1 MQIAKSNYRAIRFTN
16 ASQAWSFLKTL
27 DDSTLSRSLLLV
39 FLLLCSAFF
48 SACEVAYFSLN
59 SLQLNEMSKKKG
71 RMGRIVNSLL
81 AKPRELLI
89 TIYIGNEFVN
99 IAISILIT
107 SIAINLFGS
116 TGVGIAI
123 GLSTLLL
130 LIFGDIIP
138 KSISI
143 KFTQS
148 YALFSAYPLQA
159 FAKLVQPAQELFSI
173 WTEKIIGS
181 MGILPHSLK
190 ESPISD
196 EEFRAMVQV
205 GEGEGV
211 IDSDERE
218 LIQNVIEFGETTV
231 AEIMTPKI
239 DMFTVNIEDSLN
251 DILPRIIENF
261 YSRVPVY
268 GVDEEGILG
277 ILFTKDLTRH
287 KHVPREK
294 INLKSILHSTVSVP
308 QSKKIKE
315 MLEEFRKLKRHM
327 AIVLDEYGS
336 VCGLVT
342 LEDVIEELVGEID
355 SEMRQEE
362 LPLKKLD
369 ENHYRIAGT
378 YSLAEFN
385 ESFQSELP
393 ENDYDTVGGYVFGL
407 FGRIPRSG
415 ESTTVDR
422 FKFLVQ
428 KMKGS
433 RILNLYLTLMS
444 PRSLPDKEQAEIPED

>member
-1 MQIAKSNYRAIRFTN
+1 M
-16 ASQAWSFLKTL
+16 
-27 DDSTLSRSLLLV
+27 DDSLVARSLLLV

-48 SACEVAYFSLN
+48 SACEVAYFTLN
-59 SLQLNEMSKKKG
+59 SLQLNEMTEKKG
-71 RMGRIVNSLL
+71 RLGRLVSSLL
-81 AKPRELLI
+81 EKPRELLI
-89 TIYIGNEFVN
+89 TIYIGNEFAN
-99 IAISILIT
+99 IAISVVVT
-107 SIAINLFGS
+107 SVSISLFGGI
-116 TGVGIAI
+116 GVGIAI

-143 KFTQS
+143 KFAQP
-148 YALFSAYPLQA
+148 YALFSAIPLKG
-159 FAKLVQPAQELFSI
+159 FAKLVQPAQKLFTV
-173 WTEKIIGS
+173 WTEKIIAS
-181 MGILPHSLK
+181 MGILPHGLK
-190 ESPISD
+190 ESPITD
-196 EEFRAMVQV
+196 DEFRAMVQV

-231 AEIMTPKI
+231 EEVMTPKI
-239 DMFTVNIEDSLN
+239 DMFTVNIEDSID

-261 YSRVPVY
+261 YSRVPVC
-268 GVDEEGILG
+268 GPSEEGILG
-277 ILFTKDLTRH
+277 ILLTKDITRL
-287 KHVPREK
+287 KHLPREK
-294 INLKSILHSTVSVP
+294 VSLKSILQPTISVP

-342 LEDVIEELVGEID
+342 LEDIIEELVGEID
-355 SEMRQEE
+355 SEMRQDE
-362 LPLKKLD
+362 LPINKLT
-369 ENHYRIAGT
+369 ENHFRIVGAH
-378 YSLAEFN
+378 SLAEFN
-385 ESFQSELP
+385 EYFQSDLP

-415 ESTTVDR
+415 ESTTLGR
-422 FKFLVQ
+422 FKFRVE

-433 RILNLYLTLMS
+433 RILGLHLTVLS
-444 PRSLPDKEQAEIPED
+444 PPPSPIEEENPEAQED

>member
-1 MQIAKSNYRAIRFTN
+1 MDESLFA
-16 ASQAWSFLKTL
+16 
-27 DDSTLSRSLLLV
+27 RSLLLV

-59 SLQLNEMSKKKG
+59 SLQLNEMSEKKG
-71 RMGRIVNSLL
+71 HLGRIVNSLL
-81 AKPRELLI
+81 EKPRELLI

-99 IAISILIT
+99 IAISVVVT
-107 SIAINLFGS
+107 SIAINVFGNL
-116 TGVGIAI
+116 GVGIAI
-123 GLSTLLL
+123 GVGTLLL
-130 LIFGDIIP
+130 LVFGDIIP
-138 KSISI
+138 KSISL
-143 KFTQS
+143 KFSQP
-148 YALFSAYPLQA
+148 YALFSAYPLTI
-159 FAKLVQPAQELFSI
+159 FAKIVQPAQKLFSI
-173 WTEKIIGS
+173 WTEKIIS
-181 MGILPHSLK
+181 FMGILPHGLK
-190 ESPISD
+190 ESPITD

-231 AEIMTPKI
+231 DEIMTPKI
-239 DMFTVNIEDSLN
+239 DMFTVGIEDSLD

-268 GVDEEGILG
+268 GEDEEGILG
-277 ILFTKDLTRH
+277 ILYTKDLTRH
-287 KHVPREK
+287 KHLPREK
-294 INLKSILHSTVSVP
+294 VSLKSILHDTISVP

-315 MLEEFRKLKRHM
+315 MLEEFRRMKRHM

-342 LEDVIEELVGEID
+342 LEDILEELVGEID
-355 SEMRQEE
+355 SEMRHEE
-362 LPLKKLD
+362 LPLKRLN
-369 ENHYRIAGT
+369 ENHYRIVGA

-385 ESFQSELP
+385 ESFQSDLP

-422 FKFLVQ
+422 FKFRVE

-433 RILNLYLTLMS
+433 RILSLFITLMS
-444 PRSLPDKEQAEIPED
+444 PPAQPLPGTEKDEASVD

>member
-1 MQIAKSNYRAIRFTN
+1 M
-16 ASQAWSFLKTL
+16 
-27 DDSTLSRSLLLV
+27 DDSLISRSLILL

-59 SLQLNEMSKKKG
+59 SLQLNEMSENKG

-81 AKPRELLI
+81 EKPRELLI

-99 IAISILIT
+99 IAISVVIT
-107 SIAINLFGS
+107 SIAISIFGS
-116 TGVGIAI
+116 IGVGIAI
-123 GLSTLLL
+123 GGGTLLL
-130 LIFGDIIP
+130 LVFGDIIP

-143 KFTQS
+143 KYAQP
-148 YALFSAYPLQA
+148 YALFAAYPLKA
-159 FAKLVQPAQELFSI
+159 FAQLVQPAQKLFTV

-181 MGILPHSLK
+181 MGILPHGIK
-190 ESPISD
+190 ESPITD

-231 AEIMTPKI
+231 GEIMTPKI
-239 DMFTVNIEDSLN
+239 DMFTVNIENSL
-251 DILPRIIENF
+251 DEILPRIIENF

-268 GVDEEGILG
+268 GNEEEDIVG
-277 ILFTKDLTRH
+277 ILFTKDLTRL
-287 KHVPREK
+287 KHLPREK
-294 INLKSILHSTVSVP
+294 VNLKSILHPTISVP
-308 QSKKIKE
+308 KSKKIKE
-315 MLEEFRKLKRHM
+315 MLEEFRKSKRHM

-342 LEDVIEELVGEID
+342 LEDVLEELVGEID

-362 LPLKKLD
+362 LPLKKLSD
-369 ENHYRIAGT
+369 KNYRIAGA

-393 ENDYDTVGGYVFGL
+393 EDDYDTVGGYVFGL

-422 FKFLVQ
+422 FKFRVE

-433 RILNLYLTLMS
+433 RILSLFLTLMA
-444 PRSLPDKEQAEIPED
+444 PPVEEETNKEINEMLED

>member
-1 MQIAKSNYRAIRFTN
+1 MDESLFA
-16 ASQAWSFLKTL
+16 
-27 DDSTLSRSLLLV
+27 RSLLLV

-59 SLQLNEMSKKKG
+59 SLQLNEMSEKKG
-71 RMGRIVNSLL
+71 RLGRIVNSLL
-81 AKPRELLI
+81 EKPRELLI

-99 IAISILIT
+99 IAISVVVT
-107 SIAINLFGS
+107 SIAINIFGNL
-116 TGVGIAI
+116 GVGIAI
-123 GLSTLLL
+123 GVGTLLL
-130 LIFGDIIP
+130 LVFGDIIP

-143 KFTQS
+143 KFAQP
-148 YALFSAYPLQA
+148 YALFSAYPLKI
-159 FAKLVQPAQELFSI
+159 FAKLVQPAQKLFSI
-173 WTEKIIGS
+173 WTEKVIS
-181 MGILPHSLK
+181 FMGILPHGLK
-190 ESPISD
+190 ESPITD
-196 EEFRAMVQV
+196 DEFRAMVQV

-231 AEIMTPKI
+231 EEIMTPKI
-239 DMFTVNIEDSLN
+239 DMFTVGIEDSLD

-268 GVDEEGILG
+268 GEEEEGILG
-277 ILFTKDLTRH
+277 ILFTKDLTRL
-287 KHVPREK
+287 KHLPREK
-294 INLKSILHSTVSVP
+294 VNLKSILHDTISVP

-315 MLEEFRKLKRHM
+315 MLEEFRKMKRHM

-342 LEDVIEELVGEID
+342 LEDVLEELVGEID
-355 SEMRQEE
+355 SEMRQDE
-362 LPLKKLD
+362 LPLKKLN
-369 ENHYRIAGT
+369 ENHYRIVGA

-385 ESFQSELP
+385 ESFQSDLP

-422 FKFLVQ
+422 FKFRVE

-433 RILNLYLTLMS
+433 RILSLFLTLMS
-444 PRSLPDKEQAEIPED
+444 PPAQPLSGAEKDEASAD

>member
-1 MQIAKSNYRAIRFTN
+1 M
-16 ASQAWSFLKTL
+16 
-27 DDSTLSRSLLLV
+27 DDSLFSRSLLLI

-59 SLQLNEMSKKKG
+59 SLQLNEMAEKKG

-81 AKPRELLI
+81 EKPRELLI

-99 IAISILIT
+99 IAVSVVVT
-107 SIAINLFGS
+107 SIAINIFGS
-116 TGVGIAI
+116 LGVGVAI
-123 GLSTLLL
+123 GIGTLLL
-130 LIFGDIIP
+130 LVFGDIIP

-143 KFTQS
+143 KFAQP
-148 YALFSAYPLQA
+148 YALFSAYPLKG
-159 FAKLVQPAQELFSI
+159 FAKLVQPAQKLFSV
-173 WTEKIIGS
+173 WTERIICS
-181 MGILPHSLK
+181 MGVLPHGLK
-190 ESPISD
+190 ESPITD
-196 EEFRAMVQV
+196 EEFRAMVEV

-211 IDSDERE
+211 IDSDEKE

-231 AEIMTPKI
+231 EEVMTPKI
-239 DMFTVNIEDSLN
+239 DMFTVNIEDSLD

-268 GVDEEGILG
+268 GLKEEGILG
-277 ILFTKDLTRH
+277 ILFTKDLTRL
-287 KHVPREK
+287 KHLPREK
-294 INLKSILHSTVSVP
+294 VSLKSILHPSISVP

-315 MLEEFRKLKRHM
+315 MLEEFRKLKKHM

-342 LEDVIEELVGEID
+342 LEDIIEELVGEID

-362 LPLKKLD
+362 LPLKKVND
-369 ENHYRIAGT
+369 NHYRIVGT
-378 YSLAEFN
+378 YNLAEFN
-385 ESFQSELP
+385 ESFQSTLP
-393 ENDYDTVGGYVFGL
+393 QNDYDTVGGYVFGL

-415 ESTTVDR
+415 ESITIDR
-422 FKFLVQ
+422 FKFRVE

-433 RILNLYLTLMS
+433 RILSLFLTLMS
-444 PRSLPDKEQAEIPED
+444 PQTSLDKEQVEDPEE

>member
-1 MQIAKSNYRAIRFTN
+1 MDESLFA
-16 ASQAWSFLKTL
+16 
-27 DDSTLSRSLLLV
+27 RSLLLV

-59 SLQLNEMSKKKG
+59 SLQLNEMSEKKG
-71 RMGRIVNSLL
+71 HLGRIVNSLL
-81 AKPRELLI
+81 EKPRELLI

-99 IAISILIT
+99 IAISVVVT
-107 SIAINLFGS
+107 SIAINVFGNL
-116 TGVGIAI
+116 GVGIAI
-123 GLSTLLL
+123 GVGTLLL
-130 LIFGDIIP
+130 LVFGDIIP
-138 KSISI
+138 KSISL
-143 KFTQS
+143 KFSQP
-148 YALFSAYPLQA
+148 YALFSAYPLTI
-159 FAKLVQPAQELFSI
+159 FAKIVQPAQKLFSI
-173 WTEKIIGS
+173 WTEKIIS
-181 MGILPHSLK
+181 FMGILPHGLK
-190 ESPISD
+190 ESPITD

-231 AEIMTPKI
+231 DEIMTPKI
-239 DMFTVNIEDSLN
+239 DMFTVGIEDSLD

-268 GVDEEGILG
+268 GEDEEGILG
-277 ILFTKDLTRH
+277 ILYTKDLTRL
-287 KHVPREK
+287 KHLPREK
-294 INLKSILHSTVSVP
+294 VSLKSILHDTISVP

-315 MLEEFRKLKRHM
+315 MLEEFRRMKRHM

-342 LEDVIEELVGEID
+342 LEDILEELVGEID

-362 LPLKKLD
+362 LPLKRLN
-369 ENHYRIAGT
+369 ENHYRIVGA

-385 ESFQSELP
+385 ESFQSDLP

-422 FKFLVQ
+422 FKFRVE

-433 RILNLYLTLMS
+433 RILSLFITLMS
-444 PRSLPDKEQAEIPED
+444 PPAQPLPGTEKDEASVD

>member
-1 MQIAKSNYRAIRFTN
+1 M
-16 ASQAWSFLKTL
+16 
-27 DDSTLSRSLLLV
+27 DDSLFSRSLLLI

-59 SLQLNEMSKKKG
+59 SLQLNEMAEKKG

-81 AKPRELLI
+81 EKPRELLI

-99 IAISILIT
+99 IAVSVVVT
-107 SIAINLFGS
+107 SIAINIFGS
-116 TGVGIAI
+116 LGVGVAI
-123 GLSTLLL
+123 GIGTLLL
-130 LIFGDIIP
+130 LVFGDIIP

-143 KFTQS
+143 KFAQP
-148 YALFSAYPLQA
+148 YALFSAYPLKA
-159 FAKLVQPAQELFSI
+159 FAKVVQPAQKLFSV
-173 WTEKIIGS
+173 WTERIICS
-181 MGILPHSLK
+181 MGVLPHGLK
-190 ESPISD
+190 ESPITD
-196 EEFRAMVQV
+196 EEFRAMVEV

-211 IDSDERE
+211 IDSDEKE

-231 AEIMTPKI
+231 EEVMTPKI
-239 DMFTVNIEDSLN
+239 DMFTVNIEDSLD

-268 GVDEEGILG
+268 GLEDEGILG
-277 ILFTKDLTRH
+277 ILFTKDLTRL
-287 KHVPREK
+287 KHLPREK
-294 INLKSILHSTVSVP
+294 VSLKSILHPSISVP

-315 MLEEFRKLKRHM
+315 MLEEFRKLKKHM

-342 LEDVIEELVGEID
+342 LEDIIEELVGEID

-362 LPLKKLD
+362 LPLKKVN
-369 ENHYRIAGT
+369 ENHYRIEGA

-385 ESFQSELP
+385 ESFQSTLP

-415 ESTTVDR
+415 ESTTIDR
-422 FKFLVQ
+422 FKFRVE

-433 RILNLYLTLMS
+433 RILSLFLTLMT
-444 PRSLPDKEQAEIPED
+444 PHPMLDKEQDEDPED

>member
-1 MQIAKSNYRAIRFTN
+1 M
-16 ASQAWSFLKTL
+16 
-27 DDSTLSRSLLLV
+27 DDSLFSRSLLLI
-39 FLLLCSAFF
+39 FLLLCSAFC

-59 SLQLNEMSKKKG
+59 SLQLNEMAEKKG

-81 AKPRELLI
+81 EKPRELLI

-99 IAISILIT
+99 IAVSVVVT
-107 SIAINLFGS
+107 SIAINIFGS
-116 TGVGIAI
+116 LGVGVAI
-123 GLSTLLL
+123 GIGTLLL

-143 KFTQS
+143 KFAQP
-148 YALFSAYPLQA
+148 YALFSAYPLKA
-159 FAKLVQPAQELFSI
+159 FAKLVQPAQKLFSV
-173 WTEKIIGS
+173 WTERIICS
-181 MGILPHSLK
+181 MGVLPHGLK
-190 ESPISD
+190 ESPITD
-196 EEFRAMVQV
+196 EEFRAMVEV

-211 IDSDERE
+211 IDSDEKE

-231 AEIMTPKI
+231 EEVMTPKI
-239 DMFTVNIEDSLN
+239 DMFTVNIEDSLD

-268 GVDEEGILG
+268 GLEDEGILG
-277 ILFTKDLTRH
+277 ILFTKDLTRL
-287 KHVPREK
+287 KHLPRVK
-294 INLKSILHSTVSVP
+294 VSLKSILHPSISVP

-315 MLEEFRKLKRHM
+315 MLEEFRKLKKHM

-342 LEDVIEELVGEID
+342 LEDIIEELVGEID

-362 LPLKKLD
+362 LPLKKVND
-369 ENHYRIAGT
+369 NNYRIEGA

-385 ESFQSELP
+385 ESFQSTLP

-415 ESTTVDR
+415 ESTTIDR
-422 FKFLVQ
+422 FKFRVE

-433 RILNLYLTLMS
+433 RILSLFLTLMT
-444 PRSLPDKEQAEIPED
+444 PHPMLDKEQDEDPED

>member
-1 MQIAKSNYRAIRFTN
+1 MDESLFA
-16 ASQAWSFLKTL
+16 
-27 DDSTLSRSLLLV
+27 RSLLLV

-59 SLQLNEMSKKKG
+59 SLQLNEMSEKKG
-71 RMGRIVNSLL
+71 HLGRIVNSLL
-81 AKPRELLI
+81 EKPRELLI

-99 IAISILIT
+99 IAISVVVT
-107 SIAINLFGS
+107 SIAINVFGNL
-116 TGVGIAI
+116 GVGIAI
-123 GLSTLLL
+123 GVGTLLL
-130 LIFGDIIP
+130 LVFGDIIP
-138 KSISI
+138 KSISL
-143 KFTQS
+143 KFSQP
-148 YALFSAYPLQA
+148 YALFSAYPLTI
-159 FAKLVQPAQELFSI
+159 FAKIVQPAQKLFSI
-173 WTEKIIGS
+173 WTEKIIS
-181 MGILPHSLK
+181 YMGILPHGLK
-190 ESPISD
+190 ESPITD

-231 AEIMTPKI
+231 DEIMTPKI
-239 DMFTVNIEDSLN
+239 DMFTVGIEDSLD

-268 GVDEEGILG
+268 GEDEEGILG
-277 ILFTKDLTRH
+277 ILYTKDLTRL
-287 KHVPREK
+287 KHLPREK
-294 INLKSILHSTVSVP
+294 VSLKSILHDTISVP

-315 MLEEFRKLKRHM
+315 MLEEFRRMKRHM

-342 LEDVIEELVGEID
+342 LEDILEELVGEID

-362 LPLKKLD
+362 LPLKRLN
-369 ENHYRIAGT
+369 ENHYRIVGA

-385 ESFQSELP
+385 ESFQSDLP

-422 FKFLVQ
+422 FKFRVE

-433 RILNLYLTLMS
+433 RILSLFITLMS
-444 PRSLPDKEQAEIPED
+444 PPAQSLPGTEKDEASVD

>member
-1 MQIAKSNYRAIRFTN
+1 M
-16 ASQAWSFLKTL
+16 
-27 DDSTLSRSLLLV
+27 DDSLFSRSLLLI

-59 SLQLNEMSKKKG
+59 SLQLNEMAEKKG

-81 AKPRELLI
+81 EKPRELLI

-99 IAISILIT
+99 IAVSVVVT
-107 SIAINLFGS
+107 SIAINIFGS
-116 TGVGIAI
+116 LGVGVAI
-123 GLSTLLL
+123 GIGTLLL

-143 KFTQS
+143 KFAQP
-148 YALFSAYPLQA
+148 YALFSAYPLKA
-159 FAKLVQPAQELFSI
+159 FAKLVQPAQKLFSV
-173 WTEKIIGS
+173 WTERIISS
-181 MGILPHSLK
+181 MGVLPHGLK
-190 ESPISD
+190 ESPITD
-196 EEFRAMVQV
+196 EEFRAMVEV

-211 IDSDERE
+211 IDSDEKE

-231 AEIMTPKI
+231 EEVMTPKI
-239 DMFTVNIEDSLN
+239 DMFTVNIEDSLD

-268 GVDEEGILG
+268 GLEDEGILG
-277 ILFTKDLTRH
+277 VLFTKDLTRL
-287 KHVPREK
+287 KHLPREK
-294 INLKSILHSTVSVP
+294 VSLKSILHPSISVP

-315 MLEEFRKLKRHM
+315 MLEEFRKLKKHM

-342 LEDVIEELVGEID
+342 LEDIIEELVGEID

-362 LPLKKLD
+362 LPLKKVND
-369 ENHYRIAGT
+369 NNYRIEGA

-385 ESFQSELP
+385 ESFQSTLP

-415 ESTTVDR
+415 ESTTIDR
-422 FKFLVQ
+422 FKFRVE

-433 RILNLYLTLMS
+433 RILSLFLTLMT
-444 PRSLPDKEQAEIPED
+444 PHPMLDKEQDEDPED

>member
-1 MQIAKSNYRAIRFTN
+1 M
-16 ASQAWSFLKTL
+16 
-27 DDSTLSRSLLLV
+27 DDSLFSRSLLLI

-59 SLQLNEMSKKKG
+59 SLQLNEMAEKKG

-81 AKPRELLI
+81 EKPRELLI

-99 IAISILIT
+99 IAVSVVVT
-107 SIAINLFGS
+107 SIAINIFGS
-116 TGVGIAI
+116 LGVGVAI
-123 GLSTLLL
+123 GIGTLLL

-143 KFTQS
+143 KFAQP
-148 YALFSAYPLQA
+148 YALFSAYPLKA
-159 FAKLVQPAQELFSI
+159 FAKLVQPAQKLFSV
-173 WTEKIIGS
+173 WTERIISS
-181 MGILPHSLK
+181 MGVLPHGLK
-190 ESPISD
+190 ESPITD
-196 EEFRAMVQV
+196 EEFRAMVEV

-211 IDSDERE
+211 IDSDEKE

-231 AEIMTPKI
+231 EEVMTPKI
-239 DMFTVNIEDSLN
+239 DMFTVNIEDSLD

-268 GVDEEGILG
+268 GLEDEDILG
-277 ILFTKDLTRH
+277 ILFTKDLTRL
-287 KHVPREK
+287 KHLPREK
-294 INLKSILHSTVSVP
+294 VSLKSILHPSISVP

-315 MLEEFRKLKRHM
+315 MLEEFRKLKKHM

-342 LEDVIEELVGEID
+342 LEDIIEELVGEID

-362 LPLKKLD
+362 LPLKKVND
-369 ENHYRIAGT
+369 NHYRIEGA

-385 ESFQSELP
+385 ESFQSTLP

-415 ESTTVDR
+415 ESTTIDR
-422 FKFLVQ
+422 FKFRVE

-433 RILNLYLTLMS
+433 RILSLFLTLMT
-444 PRSLPDKEQAEIPED
+444 PHPMLDKEQDEDPED

>member
-1 MQIAKSNYRAIRFTN
+1 M
-16 ASQAWSFLKTL
+16 
-27 DDSTLSRSLLLV
+27 DDSLFARSLLLV

-59 SLQLNEMSKKKG
+59 SLQLSEMLEKKG
-71 RMGRIVNSLL
+71 RLGRLVNTLL
-81 AKPRELLI
+81 EKPRELLI

-99 IAISILIT
+99 IAISVVIT
-107 SIAINLFGS
+107 SVAISIFGS
-116 TGVGIAI
+116 IGVGIAI
-123 GLSTLLL
+123 GLSTFLLL
-130 LIFGDIIP
+130 VFGDIIP

-143 KFTQS
+143 KFAQS
-148 YALFSAYPLQA
+148 YAMFSAYPLMV
-159 FAKLVQPAQELFSI
+159 FAKLVQPAQKLFTV
-173 WTEKIIGS
+173 WTEKIISS
-181 MGILPHSLK
+181 MGILPHGFK
-190 ESPISD
+190 ESPITD

-231 AEIMTPKI
+231 EEIMTPKI
-239 DMFTVNIEDSLN
+239 DMFTVNIEDSL
-251 DILPRIIENF
+251 DEILPRIIENF

-268 GVDEEGILG
+268 GVGEEEILG
-277 ILFTKDLTRH
+277 VLFTKDLTRL
-287 KHVPREK
+287 KHLPREK
-294 INLKSILHSTVSVP
+294 VNLKSMLHSAVSVP

-342 LEDVIEELVGEID
+342 LEDIIEELVGEID
-355 SEMRQEE
+355 SEMRQDE
-362 LPLKKLD
+362 LPSKKLN
-369 ENHYRIAGT
+369 ENHYRVLGA

-393 ENDYDTVGGYVFGL
+393 EDDYDTVGGFVFGL

-422 FKFLVQ
+422 FKFRVE

-433 RILNLYLTLMS
+433 RILSLYLTLLS
-444 PRSLPDKEQAEIPED
+444 PPPLPEEDHDKAQDD

>member
-1 MQIAKSNYRAIRFTN
+1 MDESLFA
-16 ASQAWSFLKTL
+16 
-27 DDSTLSRSLLLV
+27 RSLLLV

-59 SLQLNEMSKKKG
+59 SLQLNEMSEKKG
-71 RMGRIVNSLL
+71 HLGRIVNSLL
-81 AKPRELLI
+81 EKPRELLI

-99 IAISILIT
+99 IAISVVVT
-107 SIAINLFGS
+107 SIAINVFGNL
-116 TGVGIAI
+116 GVGIAI
-123 GLSTLLL
+123 GVGTLLL
-130 LIFGDIIP
+130 LVFGDIIP
-138 KSISI
+138 KSISL
-143 KFTQS
+143 KFSQP
-148 YALFSAYPLQA
+148 YALFSAYPLTI
-159 FAKLVQPAQELFSI
+159 FAKIVQPAQKLFSI
-173 WTEKIIGS
+173 WTEKIIS
-181 MGILPHSLK
+181 FMGILPHGLK
-190 ESPISD
+190 ESPITD

-231 AEIMTPKI
+231 DEIMTPKI
-239 DMFTVNIEDSLN
+239 DMFTVGIEDSL
-251 DILPRIIENF
+251 DEILPRIIENF

-268 GVDEEGILG
+268 GEDEEGILG
-277 ILFTKDLTRH
+277 ILYTKDLTRL
-287 KHVPREK
+287 KHLPREK
-294 INLKSILHSTVSVP
+294 VSLKSILHDTISVP

-315 MLEEFRKLKRHM
+315 MLEEFRRMKRHM

-342 LEDVIEELVGEID
+342 LEDILEELVGEID

-362 LPLKKLD
+362 LPLKRLN
-369 ENHYRIAGT
+369 ENHYRIVGA

-385 ESFQSELP
+385 ESFQSDLP

-415 ESTTVDR
+415 ESKTVDR
-422 FKFLVQ
+422 FKFRVE

-433 RILNLYLTLMS
+433 RILSLFITLMS
-444 PRSLPDKEQAEIPED
+444 PPAQPLPGT

>member
-1 MQIAKSNYRAIRFTN
+1 MDESLFA
-16 ASQAWSFLKTL
+16 
-27 DDSTLSRSLLLV
+27 RSLLLV

-59 SLQLNEMSKKKG
+59 SLQLNEMSEKKG
-71 RMGRIVNSLL
+71 HLGRIVNSLL
-81 AKPRELLI
+81 EKPRELLI

-99 IAISILIT
+99 IAISVVVT
-107 SIAINLFGS
+107 SIAINVFGNL
-116 TGVGIAI
+116 GVGIAI
-123 GLSTLLL
+123 GVGTLLL
-130 LIFGDIIP
+130 LVFGDIIP
-138 KSISI
+138 KSISL
-143 KFTQS
+143 KFSQP
-148 YALFSAYPLQA
+148 YALFSAYPLTI
-159 FAKLVQPAQELFSI
+159 FAKIVQPAQKLFSI
-173 WTEKIIGS
+173 WTEKIIS
-181 MGILPHSLK
+181 FMGILPHGLK
-190 ESPISD
+190 ESPITD

-231 AEIMTPKI
+231 DEIMTPKI
-239 DMFTVNIEDSLN
+239 DMFTVGIEDSLD

-268 GVDEEGILG
+268 GEDEEGILG
-277 ILFTKDLTRH
+277 ILYTKDLTRL
-287 KHVPREK
+287 KHLPREK
-294 INLKSILHSTVSVP
+294 VSLKSILHDTISVP

-315 MLEEFRKLKRHM
+315 MLEEFRRMKRHM

-342 LEDVIEELVGEID
+342 LEDILEELVGEID

-362 LPLKKLD
+362 LPLKRLN
-369 ENHYRIAGT
+369 ENHYRIVGA

-385 ESFQSELP
+385 ESFQSDLP

-422 FKFLVQ
+422 FKFRVE

-433 RILNLYLTLMS
+433 RILSLFITLMS
-444 PRSLPDKEQAEIPED
+444 LPAQPLPGTENDEASVD

>member
-1 MQIAKSNYRAIRFTN
+1 M
-16 ASQAWSFLKTL
+16 
-27 DDSTLSRSLLLV
+27 
-39 FLLLCSAFF
+39 
-48 SACEVAYFSLN
+48 
-59 SLQLNEMSKKKG
+59 
-71 RMGRIVNSLL
+71 
-81 AKPRELLI
+81 
-89 TIYIGNEFVN
+89 
-99 IAISILIT
+99 
-107 SIAINLFGS
+107 
-116 TGVGIAI
+116 GIAI
-123 GLSTLLL
+123 GVGTLLL
-130 LIFGDIIP
+130 LVFGDIIP
-138 KSISI
+138 KSISL
-143 KFTQS
+143 KFSQP
-148 YALFSAYPLQA
+148 YALFSAYPLTI
-159 FAKLVQPAQELFSI
+159 FAKIVQPAQKLFSI
-173 WTEKIIGS
+173 WTEKIIS
-181 MGILPHSLK
+181 YMGILPHGLK
-190 ESPISD
+190 ESPITD

-231 AEIMTPKI
+231 DEIMTPKI
-239 DMFTVNIEDSLN
+239 DMFTVGIEDSLD

-268 GVDEEGILG
+268 GEDEECILG
-277 ILFTKDLTRH
+277 ILYTKDLTRL
-287 KHVPREK
+287 KHLPREK
-294 INLKSILHSTVSVP
+294 VSLKSILHDTISVP

-315 MLEEFRKLKRHM
+315 MLEEFRRMKRHM

-342 LEDVIEELVGEID
+342 LEDILEELVGEID

-362 LPLKKLD
+362 LPLKRLN
-369 ENHYRIAGT
+369 ENHYRIVGS

-385 ESFQSELP
+385 ESFQSDLP

-422 FKFLVQ
+422 FKFRVE

-433 RILNLYLTLMS
+433 RILSLFITLMS
-444 PRSLPDKEQAEIPED
+444 PPAQPLPGTKKDEASVD

>member
-1 MQIAKSNYRAIRFTN
+1 MDESLFA
-16 ASQAWSFLKTL
+16 
-27 DDSTLSRSLLLV
+27 RSLLLV

-59 SLQLNEMSKKKG
+59 SLQLNEMSEKKG
-71 RMGRIVNSLL
+71 HLGRIVNSLL
-81 AKPRELLI
+81 EKPRELLI

-99 IAISILIT
+99 IAISVVVT
-107 SIAINLFGS
+107 SIAINVFGNL
-116 TGVGIAI
+116 GVGIAI
-123 GLSTLLL
+123 GVGTLLL
-130 LIFGDIIP
+130 LVFGDIIP
-138 KSISI
+138 KSISL
-143 KFTQS
+143 KFSQP
-148 YALFSAYPLQA
+148 YALFSAYPLTI
-159 FAKLVQPAQELFSI
+159 FAKIVQPAQKLFSI
-173 WTEKIIGS
+173 WTEKIIS
-181 MGILPHSLK
+181 FMGILPHGLK
-190 ESPISD
+190 ESPITD

-231 AEIMTPKI
+231 DEIMTPKI
-239 DMFTVNIEDSLN
+239 DMFTVGIEDSLD

-268 GVDEEGILG
+268 GEDEEGILG
-277 ILFTKDLTRH
+277 ILYTKDLTRL
-287 KHVPREK
+287 KHLPREK
-294 INLKSILHSTVSVP
+294 VSLKSILHDTISVP

-315 MLEEFRKLKRHM
+315 MLEEFRKMKRHM

-342 LEDVIEELVGEID
+342 LEDILEELVGEID
-355 SEMRQEE
+355 SEMRHEE
-362 LPLKKLD
+362 LPLKRLN
-369 ENHYRIAGT
+369 ENHYRIVGA

-385 ESFQSELP
+385 ESFQSDLP

-422 FKFLVQ
+422 FKFRVE

-433 RILNLYLTLMS
+433 RILSLFITLMS
-444 PRSLPDKEQAEIPED
+444 PPAQPLPGTEKDEASVD

>member
-1 MQIAKSNYRAIRFTN
+1 MDESLFA
-16 ASQAWSFLKTL
+16 
-27 DDSTLSRSLLLV
+27 RSLLLV

-59 SLQLNEMSKKKG
+59 SLQLNEMSEKKG
-71 RMGRIVNSLL
+71 HLGRIVNSLL
-81 AKPRELLI
+81 EKPRELLI

-99 IAISILIT
+99 IAISVVVT
-107 SIAINLFGS
+107 SIAINVFGNL
-116 TGVGIAI
+116 GVGIAI
-123 GLSTLLL
+123 GVGTLLL
-130 LIFGDIIP
+130 LVFGDIIP
-138 KSISI
+138 KSISL
-143 KFTQS
+143 KFSQP
-148 YALFSAYPLQA
+148 YALFSAYPLTI
-159 FAKLVQPAQELFSI
+159 FAKIVQPAQKLFSI
-173 WTEKIIGS
+173 WTEKIIS
-181 MGILPHSLK
+181 FMGILPHGLK
-190 ESPISD
+190 ESPITD

-231 AEIMTPKI
+231 DEIMTPKI
-239 DMFTVNIEDSLN
+239 DMFTVGIEDSLD

-268 GVDEEGILG
+268 GEDEEGILG
-277 ILFTKDLTRH
+277 ILYTKDLTRL
-287 KHVPREK
+287 KHLPREK
-294 INLKSILHSTVSVP
+294 VSLKSILHDTISVP

-315 MLEEFRKLKRHM
+315 MLEEFRRMKRHM

-342 LEDVIEELVGEID
+342 LEDILEELVGEID

-362 LPLKKLD
+362 LPLKRLN
-369 ENHYRIAGT
+369 ENHYRIVGT

-385 ESFQSELP
+385 ESFQSDLP

-422 FKFLVQ
+422 FKFRVE

-433 RILNLYLTLMS
+433 RILSLFITLMS
-444 PRSLPDKEQAEIPED
+444 PPAQSLPGTEKDEASVD

>member
-1 MQIAKSNYRAIRFTN
+1 MDESLFA
-16 ASQAWSFLKTL
+16 
-27 DDSTLSRSLLLV
+27 RSLLLV

-59 SLQLNEMSKKKG
+59 SLQLNEMSEKKG
-71 RMGRIVNSLL
+71 HLGRIVNSLL
-81 AKPRELLI
+81 EKPRELLI

-99 IAISILIT
+99 IAISVVVT
-107 SIAINLFGS
+107 SIAINVFGNL
-116 TGVGIAI
+116 GVGIAI
-123 GLSTLLL
+123 GVGTLLL
-130 LIFGDIIP
+130 LVFGDIIP
-138 KSISI
+138 KSISL
-143 KFTQS
+143 KFSQP
-148 YALFSAYPLQA
+148 YALFSAYPLTI
-159 FAKLVQPAQELFSI
+159 FAKIVQPAQKLFSI
-173 WTEKIIGS
+173 WTEKIIS
-181 MGILPHSLK
+181 YMGILPHGLK
-190 ESPISD
+190 ESPITD

-231 AEIMTPKI
+231 DEIMTPKI
-239 DMFTVNIEDSLN
+239 DMFTVGIEDSLD

-268 GVDEEGILG
+268 GEDEEGILG
-277 ILFTKDLTRH
+277 ILYTKDLTRL
-287 KHVPREK
+287 KHLPREK
-294 INLKSILHSTVSVP
+294 VSLKSILHDTISVP

-315 MLEEFRKLKRHM
+315 MLEEFRRMKRHM

-342 LEDVIEELVGEID
+342 LEDILEELVGEID
-355 SEMRQEE
+355 SEMRHEE
-362 LPLKKLD
+362 LPLKRLN
-369 ENHYRIAGT
+369 ENHYRIVGA

-385 ESFQSELP
+385 ESFQSDLP

-422 FKFLVQ
+422 FKFRVE

-433 RILNLYLTLMS
+433 RILSLFITLMS
-444 PRSLPDKEQAEIPED
+444 PPAQSLPGTETVEGRL

>member
-1 MQIAKSNYRAIRFTN
+1 MDESLFA
-16 ASQAWSFLKTL
+16 
-27 DDSTLSRSLLLV
+27 RSLLLV

-59 SLQLNEMSKKKG
+59 SLQLNEMSEKKG
-71 RMGRIVNSLL
+71 HLGRIVNSLL
-81 AKPRELLI
+81 EKPRELLI

-99 IAISILIT
+99 IAISVVVT
-107 SIAINLFGS
+107 SIAINVFGNL
-116 TGVGIAI
+116 GVGIAI
-123 GLSTLLL
+123 GVGTLLL
-130 LIFGDIIP
+130 LVFGDIIP
-138 KSISI
+138 KSISL
-143 KFTQS
+143 KFSQP
-148 YALFSAYPLQA
+148 YALFSAYPLTI
-159 FAKLVQPAQELFSI
+159 FAKIVQPAQKLFSI
-173 WTEKIIGS
+173 WTEKIIS
-181 MGILPHSLK
+181 YMGILPHGLK
-190 ESPISD
+190 ESPITD

-231 AEIMTPKI
+231 DEIMTPKI
-239 DMFTVNIEDSLN
+239 DMFTVGIEDSLD

-268 GVDEEGILG
+268 GEDEECILG
-277 ILFTKDLTRH
+277 ILYTKDLTRL
-287 KHVPREK
+287 KHLPREK
-294 INLKSILHSTVSVP
+294 VNLKSILHDTISVP

-315 MLEEFRKLKRHM
+315 MLEEFRKMKRHM

-342 LEDVIEELVGEID
+342 LEDILEELVGEID

-362 LPLKKLD
+362 LPLKRLN
-369 ENHYRIAGT
+369 ENHYRIVGA

-385 ESFQSELP
+385 ESFQSDLP

-422 FKFLVQ
+422 FKFRVE

-433 RILNLYLTLMS
+433 RILSLFITLMS
-444 PRSLPDKEQAEIPED
+444 PPAQSLQGTEKVEASVD

>member
-1 MQIAKSNYRAIRFTN
+1 MDESLFA
-16 ASQAWSFLKTL
+16 
-27 DDSTLSRSLLLV
+27 RSLLLV

-59 SLQLNEMSKKKG
+59 SLQLNEMSEKKG
-71 RMGRIVNSLL
+71 HLGRIVNSLL
-81 AKPRELLI
+81 EKPRELLI

-99 IAISILIT
+99 IAISVVVT
-107 SIAINLFGS
+107 SIAINVFGNL
-116 TGVGIAI
+116 GVGIAI
-123 GLSTLLL
+123 GVGTLLL
-130 LIFGDIIP
+130 LVFGDIIP
-138 KSISI
+138 KSISL
-143 KFTQS
+143 KFSQP
-148 YALFSAYPLQA
+148 YALFSAYPLTI
-159 FAKLVQPAQELFSI
+159 FAKIVQPAQKIFSI
-173 WTEKIIGS
+173 WTEKIIS
-181 MGILPHSLK
+181 YMGILPHGLK
-190 ESPISD
+190 ESPITD

-231 AEIMTPKI
+231 DEIMTPKI
-239 DMFTVNIEDSLN
+239 DMFTVGIEDSLD

-268 GVDEEGILG
+268 GEDEECILG
-277 ILFTKDLTRH
+277 ILYTKDLTRL
-287 KHVPREK
+287 KHLPREK
-294 INLKSILHSTVSVP
+294 VSLKSILHDTISVP

-315 MLEEFRKLKRHM
+315 MLEEFRRMKRHM

-342 LEDVIEELVGEID
+342 LEDILEELVGEID

-362 LPLKKLD
+362 LPLKRLN
-369 ENHYRIAGT
+369 ENHYRIVGA

-385 ESFQSELP
+385 ESFQSNLP

-422 FKFLVQ
+422 FKFRVE

-433 RILNLYLTLMS
+433 RILSLFFTLMS
-444 PRSLPDKEQAEIPED
+444 PPTTSLLGTDKDEASVD

>member
-1 MQIAKSNYRAIRFTN
+1 MA
-16 ASQAWSFLKTL
+16 
-27 DDSTLSRSLLLV
+27 
-39 FLLLCSAFF
+39 
-48 SACEVAYFSLN
+48 E
-59 SLQLNEMSKKKG
+59 KKG

-81 AKPRELLI
+81 EKPRELLI

-99 IAISILIT
+99 IAVSVVVT
-107 SIAINLFGS
+107 SIAINIFGS
-116 TGVGIAI
+116 LGVGVAI
-123 GLSTLLL
+123 GIGTLLL

-143 KFTQS
+143 KFAQP
-148 YALFSAYPLQA
+148 YALFSAYPLKA
-159 FAKLVQPAQELFSI
+159 FAKLVQPAQKLFSV
-173 WTEKIIGS
+173 WTERIICS
-181 MGILPHSLK
+181 MGVLPHGLK
-190 ESPISD
+190 ESPITD
-196 EEFRAMVQV
+196 EEFRAMVEV

-211 IDSDERE
+211 IDSDEKE

-231 AEIMTPKI
+231 EEVMTPKI
-239 DMFTVNIEDSLN
+239 DMFTVNIEDSLD

-268 GVDEEGILG
+268 GLEDEEILG
-277 ILFTKDLTRH
+277 ILFTKDLTRL
-287 KHVPREK
+287 KHLPREK
-294 INLKSILHSTVSVP
+294 VSLKSILHPSISVP

-315 MLEEFRKLKRHM
+315 MLEEFRKLKKHM

-342 LEDVIEELVGEID
+342 LEDIIEELVGEID

-362 LPLKKLD
+362 LPLKKVND
-369 ENHYRIAGT
+369 NHYRIEGA

-385 ESFQSELP
+385 ESFQSTLP

-415 ESTTVDR
+415 ESTTIDR
-422 FKFLVQ
+422 FKFRVE

-433 RILNLYLTLMS
+433 RILSLFLTLMT
-444 PRSLPDKEQAEIPED
+444 PHPMLDKEQDEDPED

>member
-1 MQIAKSNYRAIRFTN
+1 M
-16 ASQAWSFLKTL
+16 
-27 DDSTLSRSLLLV
+27 DDSLFSRSLLLL

-59 SLQLNEMSKKKG
+59 SLQLNEMSEKKG
-71 RMGRIVNSLL
+71 RLGRIVNSLL
-81 AKPRELLI
+81 EKPRELLI

-99 IAISILIT
+99 IAVSVVVT
-107 SIAINLFGS
+107 SIAINIFGS
-116 TGVGIAI
+116 LGVGIAI
-123 GLSTLLL
+123 GLGTLLL
-130 LIFGDIIP
+130 LIFGDIVP

-143 KFTQS
+143 KFAQP
-148 YALFSAYPLQA
+148 YALISAYPLQF
-159 FAKLVQPAQELFSI
+159 FAKIVQPAQKLFTI

-181 MGILPHSLK
+181 MGILPHGLK
-190 ESPISD
+190 ESPITD

-231 AEIMTPKI
+231 GEIMTPKI
-239 DMFTVNIEDSLN
+239 DMFTVNIEDSLD

-268 GVDEEGILG
+268 GTEGESIVG
-277 ILFTKDLTRH
+277 ILFTKDLTRL
-287 KHVPREK
+287 KHLPREK
-294 INLKSILHSTVSVP
+294 VNLKSILHRTISVP
-308 QSKKIKE
+308 QSKKIKD

-342 LEDVIEELVGEID
+342 LEDIVEELVGEID

-369 ENHYRIAGT
+369 ENHYRIAGA

-385 ESFQSELP
+385 ESFQCELP

-422 FKFLVQ
+422 FKFRVE

-433 RILNLYLTLMS
+433 RILSLFLTLMS
-444 PRSLPDKEQAEIPED
+444 PQLLLEKEQAENQEG

>member
-1 MQIAKSNYRAIRFTN
+1 MDESLFA
-16 ASQAWSFLKTL
+16 
-27 DDSTLSRSLLLV
+27 RSLLLV

-59 SLQLNEMSKKKG
+59 SLQLNEMSEKKG
-71 RMGRIVNSLL
+71 HLGRIVNSLL
-81 AKPRELLI
+81 EKPRELLI

-99 IAISILIT
+99 IAISVVVT
-107 SIAINLFGS
+107 SIAINVFGNL
-116 TGVGIAI
+116 GVGIAI
-123 GLSTLLL
+123 GVGTLLL
-130 LIFGDIIP
+130 LVFGDIIP
-138 KSISI
+138 KSISL
-143 KFTQS
+143 KFSQP
-148 YALFSAYPLQA
+148 YALFSAYPLTI
-159 FAKLVQPAQELFSI
+159 FAKIVQPAQKLFSI
-173 WTEKIIGS
+173 WTEKIIS
-181 MGILPHSLK
+181 FMGILPHGLK
-190 ESPISD
+190 ESPITD

-231 AEIMTPKI
+231 DEIMTPKI
-239 DMFTVNIEDSLN
+239 DMFTVGIEDSLD

-268 GVDEEGILG
+268 GEDEEGILG
-277 ILFTKDLTRH
+277 ILYTKDLTRL
-287 KHVPREK
+287 KHLPREK
-294 INLKSILHSTVSVP
+294 VSLKSILHDTISVP

-315 MLEEFRKLKRHM
+315 MLEEFRRMKRHM

-342 LEDVIEELVGEID
+342 LEDILEELVGEID

-362 LPLKKLD
+362 LPLKRLN
-369 ENHYRIAGT
+369 ENHYRIVGA

-385 ESFQSELP
+385 ESFQSDLP

-422 FKFLVQ
+422 FKFRVE

-433 RILNLYLTLMS
+433 RILSLFITLMS
-444 PRSLPDKEQAEIPED
+444 PPAKPLPGTEKDEASVD

>member
-1 MQIAKSNYRAIRFTN
+1 MDESLFA
-16 ASQAWSFLKTL
+16 
-27 DDSTLSRSLLLV
+27 RSLLLV

-59 SLQLNEMSKKKG
+59 SLQLNEMSEKKG
-71 RMGRIVNSLL
+71 HLGRIVNSLL
-81 AKPRELLI
+81 EKPRELLI

-99 IAISILIT
+99 IAISVVVT
-107 SIAINLFGS
+107 SIAINVFGNL
-116 TGVGIAI
+116 GVGIAI
-123 GLSTLLL
+123 GVGTLLL
-130 LIFGDIIP
+130 LVFGDIIP
-138 KSISI
+138 KSISL
-143 KFTQS
+143 KFSQP
-148 YALFSAYPLQA
+148 YALFSAYPLTI
-159 FAKLVQPAQELFSI
+159 FAKIVQPAQKLFSI
-173 WTEKIIGS
+173 WTEKIIS
-181 MGILPHSLK
+181 FMGILPHGLK
-190 ESPISD
+190 ESPITD
-196 EEFRAMVQV
+196 KEFRAMVQV

-231 AEIMTPKI
+231 DEIMTPKI
-239 DMFTVNIEDSLN
+239 DMFTVGIEDSLD

-268 GVDEEGILG
+268 GEDEEGILG
-277 ILFTKDLTRH
+277 ILYTKDLTRL
-287 KHVPREK
+287 KHLPREK
-294 INLKSILHSTVSVP
+294 VSLKSILHDTISVP

-315 MLEEFRKLKRHM
+315 MLEEFRRMKRHM

-342 LEDVIEELVGEID
+342 LEDILEELVGEID

-362 LPLKKLD
+362 LPLKRLN
-369 ENHYRIAGT
+369 ENHYRIVGA

-385 ESFQSELP
+385 ESFQSDLP

-422 FKFLVQ
+422 FKFRVE

-433 RILNLYLTLMS
+433 RILSLFITLMS
-444 PRSLPDKEQAEIPED
+444 PPPQSLPGTEKDEASVD